1 MKHFLIL
8 LMLIGSFS
16 AQARPSLLEKF
27 GFDSADSPP
36 EVDQAF
42 AFDAVVTDSETI
54 LVGWQILDGNYLY
67 QDKIRFEISGANNI
81 QIGEFVLPSGTTK
94 NDAYFGLS
102 EVYTSDTQIALPLI
116 RHQTEAVSVTLTAHY
131 QGCSETFGICYP
143 PTRKTINL
151 DLPATETASSPG
163 NLSPPQ
169 SSLLSSTVNPQDQIS
184 QRLQNDNL
192 LQILLGFLGLG
203 LLLAFTPCVFPMI
216 PILSGIIIGQ
226 GEHITTRRAFV
237 LSLTY
242 VLAMSVTYTAAGVLT
257 GLLGGNLQAML
268 QNSWVISGFVG
279 ILILLSLSMFGF
291 FELQLP
297 HGLQQ
302 RLHQLSHRQQGG
314 TLIGVALMG
323 LLSGLIVGPCLAP
336 PLAGA
341 LLFISQ
347 HADPVLGGAALFALS
362 IGMGIPLLIIGTSA
376 GKLLPKAGR
385 WMENIKAFFGVMLLA
400 LAIWMLDRILPGWII
415 LFLSGTLLIVSAVF
429 LGAFSTLQIEATG
442 WQKFWKGLGVLSLI
456 SGALMLIGSASG
468 GQSVLQ
474 PLHQL
479 SLSAAGN
486 TTETPRLQYTPVNSL
501 EALQAQL
508 DNTKRPVMLDFYADW
523 CTDCKSMEQ
532 TTFRDNQ
539 VVSTLQNFT
548 LLKVDLTDNTDAHQA
563 LLKALRV
570 FGPPSML
577 FYDANGEESAEHRLV
592 GHVSAT
598 ELNAHLADFLAQ
610 HANRPE

>member
-1 MKHFLIL
+1 MKQFLIL
-8 LMLIGSFS
+8 LMLLSSFS

-27 GFDSADSPP
+27 GFNSADMPP
-36 EVDQAF
+36 EVDEAF
-42 AFDAVVTDSETI
+42 AFDAVLTTPETI
-54 LVGWQILDGNYLY
+54 LAGWRIMEGNYLY
-67 QDKIRFEISGANNI
+67 QDKIRFEITDNDAV
-81 QIGEFVLPSGTTK
+81 QIGEFTLPAGETK

-102 EVYTSDTQIALPLI
+102 EVYTSDIQLNLPLI
-116 RHQTEAVSVTLTAHY
+116 RSQTDATSVTLTAHY

-151 DLPATETASSPG
+151 SLPAVTDSTSPAAAAVEPAPVIPVM
-163 NLSPPQ
+163 NSNVVSQ
-169 SSLLSSTVNPQDQIS
+169 QDEIS

-192 LQILLGFLGLG
+192 LQILFGFLGLG

-216 PILSGIIIGQ
+216 PILSGIIVGQ
-226 GEHITTRRAFV
+226 GENITTRRAFV
-237 LSLTY
+237 LSLIY
-242 VLAMSVTYTAAGVLT
+242 VLAMSVTYTTAGVLT

-268 QNSWVISGFVG
+268 QNPWVISSFVG
-279 ILILLSLSMFGF
+279 ILLLLSLSMFGF

-347 HADPVLGGAALFALS
+347 HADPVLGGAALFAMS

-376 GKLLPKAGR
+376 GTLLPKAGR
-385 WMENIKAFFGVMLLA
+385 WMENIKAFFGVMLIA
-400 LAIWMLDRILPGWII
+400 LAIWMLDRILPGWTI
-415 LFLSGTLLIVSAVF
+415 LFMSGALLIISAVY
-429 LGAFSTLQIEATG
+429 LGALNNLPIEATG
-442 WQKFWKGLGVLSLI
+442 WQKLWKGLGLLSLI

-468 GQSVLQ
+468 GNSILQ
-474 PLHQL
+474 PLHKLSIGNANSTTTPQL
-479 SLSAAGN
+479 QFA
-486 TTETPRLQYTPVNSL
+486 YVNSIEEL
-501 EALQAQL
+501 ESALRVSNQ
-508 DNTKRPVMLDFYADW
+508 PVMLDFYADW
-523 CTDCKSMEQ
+523 CTDCKAMEQ
-532 TTFRDNQ
+532 TTFRDPQ

-548 LLKVDLTDNTDAHQA
+548 LLKVDLTDNTAAHQA

-577 FYDANGEESAEHRLV
+577 FYDKNAEESASHRLV
-592 GHVSAT
+592 GHVSAAQ
-598 ELNAHLADFLAQ
+598 LNTHLADFLAQ
-610 HANRPE
+610 QSK

>member
-1 MKHFLIL
+1 ML
-8 LMLIGSFS
+8 LSSIT

-27 GFDSADSPP
+27 GFDTADSPP
-36 EVDQAF
+36 EVDEAF
-42 AFDAVVTDSETI
+42 AFDAVLTDPEMI
-54 LVGWQILDGNYLY
+54 LAGWQIMEGNYLY
-67 QDKIRFEISGANNI
+67 QNKIRFEITDDSNV
-81 QIGEFVLPSGTTK
+81 QLGEFTLPSGHMK

-102 EVYTSDTQIALPLI
+102 EVYTSDVQINLPLI
-116 RHQTEAVSVTLTAHY
+116 RTQSEGTSITLTAHY

-151 DLPATETASSPG
+151 DLPVLAESKASETSAAPTSST
-163 NLSPPQ
+163 SA
-169 SSLLSSTVNPQDQIS
+169 LSSTPISQQDEIS
-184 QRLQNDNL
+184 QRLQDDNL

-216 PILSGIIIGQ
+216 PILSGIIVGQ
-226 GEHITTRRAFV
+226 GEQITTRRAFI

-242 VLAMSVTYTAAGVLT
+242 VLAMSVTYTVAGVLT

-268 QNSWVISGFVG
+268 QNPWVISSFVG
-279 ILILLSLSMFGF
+279 ILLLLALSMFGF
-291 FELQLP
+291 YELQLP

-347 HADPVLGGAALFALS
+347 HADPVLGGAALFAMS

-376 GKLLPKAGR
+376 GTLLPKAGR
-385 WMENIKAFFGVMLLA
+385 WMENIKAFFGVMLIA
-400 LAIWMLDRILPGWII
+400 LAIWMLDRILPGWAI
-415 LFLSGTLLIVSAVF
+415 LFMSGALLVITAVY
-429 LGAFSTLQIEATG
+429 LGALNSLPIEATG
-442 WQKFWKGLGVLSLI
+442 WQKFWKGLGLLSLI
-456 SGALMLIGSASG
+456 SGALLLIGSASG
-468 GQSVLQ
+468 GQSILQ
-474 PLHQL
+474 PLHKL
-479 SLSAAGN
+479 SMSSN
-486 TTETPRLQYTPVNSL
+486 TTAAQPSLQYTYVNSL
-501 EALQAQL
+501 DELQTQL
-508 DNTKRPVMLDFYADW
+508 SQTNQPVMLDFYADW

-532 TTFRDNQ
+532 TTFRDAQ
-539 VVSTLQNFT
+539 VVNTLQNFT
-548 LLKVDLTDNTDAHQA
+548 LLKVDLTDNTAAHQA

-577 FYDANGEESAEHRLV
+577 FYDKNAEESSSHRLV
-592 GHVSAT
+592 GHVSAAQ
-598 ELNAHLADFLAQ
+598 LNAHLADFLSQ
-610 HANRPE
+610 QSK